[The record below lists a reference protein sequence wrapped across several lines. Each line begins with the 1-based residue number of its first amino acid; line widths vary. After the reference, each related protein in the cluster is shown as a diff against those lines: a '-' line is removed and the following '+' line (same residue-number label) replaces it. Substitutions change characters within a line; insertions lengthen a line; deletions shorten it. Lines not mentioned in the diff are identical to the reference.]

1 MKKTILAAL
10 IASTATT
17 AIAGDIYSNETTK
30 VSFGGE
36 VDAYLSTMDTPS
48 QQQDADVNVWAK
60 VQMDAEQKIN
70 DTLTGFASFEI
81 QSGSWYDGTNANAT
95 FDDVLVGVKTDVW
108 GIAVGEVG
116 DLAESADAIQKDD
129 ITNEGM
135 YMGSA
140 GGNHRESAGKG
151 AVAKVK
157 VGPMVFVADVNTV
170 TDSEIGNTYGV
181 SADFQHEMFSVGAT
195 YISGEATAQDD
206 YELYGVSASAEI
218 NGLYVAATYAEFEN
232 ANSYGFY
239 SSAKVTDNAV
249 TSGELTTGN
258 TIGLAASYQVNE
270 ARIYTTYAIAS
281 IDNTDTQKY
290 GDTTNWVI
298 GADYAV
304 ASNISTFVEYQQA
317 EADWEA
323 DDASTVVAG
332 VYYSF

>member
-17 AIAGDIYSNETTK
+17 AFAGDIYSNDTTK

-48 QQQDADVNVWAK
+48 QQQDADINVWAK
-60 VQMDAEQKIN
+60 VQMDAEQKISES
-70 DTLTGFASFEI
+70 LTAFASFEI
-81 QSGSWYDGTNANAT
+81 ESGSWYDGTNSNAS

-108 GIAVGEVG
+108 GVAVGEVG

-140 GGNHRESAGKG
+140 GGNHRESEGKG
-151 AVAKVK
+151 AVAKAK
-157 VGPMVFVADVNTV
+157 FGPMVFVADVNTV
-170 TDSEIGNTYGV
+170 TDSDVGNTYGV

-195 YISGEATAQDD
+195 YIAGEATAEDD
-206 YELYGVSASAEI
+206 YELYGVSASADV
-218 NGLYVAATYAEFEN
+218 NGLYIAATYAEFEG
-232 ANSYGFY
+232 ADSYGFY
-239 SSAKVTDNAV
+239 HSGKVNNNTVVN
-249 TSGELTTGN
+249 GELTSGN
-258 TIGLAASYQVNE
+258 TLGLAASYQVNE

-281 IDNTDTQKY
+281 IDDTATQKY

-298 GADYAV
+298 GADYEV
-304 ASNISTFVEYQQA
+304 ASNILTFVEYQQA

>member
-70 DTLTGFASFEI
+70 DSLTGFASFEI
-81 QSGSWYDGTNANAT
+81 QSGSWYDGTNPNAT

-108 GIAVGEVG
+108 GVAVGEVG

-140 GGNHRESAGKG
+140 GGNHRESDGKG

-181 SADFQHEMFSVGAT
+181 SADLQHEMFSVGAA

-206 YELYGVSASAEI
+206 YELYGVSVSAEI
-218 NGLYVAATYAEFEN
+218 NGLYVAATYAEFEGSKDF
-232 ANSYGFY
+232 AFY
-239 SSAKVTDNAV
+239 TTDTVAD
-249 TSGELTTGN
+249 GN
-258 TIGLAASYQVNE
+258 TIGLAASYQLNE
-270 ARIYTTYAIAS
+270 TRIYTTYAIAS
-281 IDNTDTQKY
+281 IDNTDAKEY